1 MQDPA
6 LLDIFVKF
14 GLAALLGFLIGLE
27 REMTV
32 DQQKSTGLRDF
43 VLFALFG
50 AVSAFTAQQLEND
63 WIAALGLLGVVVLL
77 LSGYWARHRTGYE
90 QDVGITTEIAAVL
103 TFFLGVLVVEEA
115 ATLSIALAI
124 IILVVLS
131 KKQALTEFRSHI
143 QRYELEATL
152 KLLVITFII
161 LPILP
166 NQPLSGYLTLPMGKV
181 ISVDEP
187 ADAPA
192 TVSVELVAG
201 QNYSVDDKVNIYDS
215 RGRTLGTLTV
225 ASTTPDRMTATYD
238 GDNLEQLVPD
248 TSVRAELG
256 IRFLSTML
264 EAIVPYKVWLIVVLV
279 SFISFVGYGLVKVLG
294 SSAGS
299 GLTGLVG
306 GLASSTVTTLS
317 FAKRSLE
324 TPAWNRYFAVAVI
337 LASSIMF
344 PRLIVQMAFV
354 NQALM
359 KNIAAPLC
367 VMGVAGFAVAAF
379 YYFRSKSE
387 SAATESL
394 QLANPFSLGSALK
407 FGLVFAATLMVTR
420 LAITYLGEQW
430 LPLVAIV
437 SGLTDADAI
446 AFSVSNGQQAGLI
459 TLDWASFNLVLGALS
474 NTFMK
479 LFLVLFLGHRGL
491 FKQLLL
497 AFLVIGATGIVT
509 MFLYYDLSTVNL

>member
-1 MQDPA
+1 MQDTV
-6 LLDIFVKF
+6 LLDYFIKF
-14 GLAALLGFLIGLE
+14 GLAAVLGFLIGLE
-27 REMTV
+27 REMTA
-32 DQQKSTGLRDF
+32 DQPKATGLRDF

-50 AVSAFTAQQLEND
+50 AVCAVTAQQLTNG
-63 WIAALGLLGVVVLL
+63 WIVILGLLGVVVLL
-77 LSGYWARHRTGYE
+77 LSGYWARHRAGGE
-90 QDVGITTEIAAVL
+90 QDVGITTEIAGVL
-103 TFFLGVLVVEEA
+103 TFFLGVLVAEEQV
-115 ATLSIALAI
+115 TLSIALAI

-131 KKQALTEFRSHI
+131 KKQALSEFRSHI
-143 QRYELEATL
+143 KRYELEATL

-166 NQPLSGYLTLPMGKV
+166 NQALSGYLTLPMGKV
-181 ISVDEP
+181 IPTDES
-187 ADAPA
+187 AD
-192 TVSVELVAG
+192 VSVELVAG
-201 QNYSVDDKVNIYDS
+201 QSYRVGDEVDIYDS
-215 RGRTLGTLTV
+215 RGRSLGTLTV
-225 ASTTPDRMTATYD
+225 ASTAPGRMTATYQ
-238 GDNLEQLVPD
+238 GDYLQQLTAD
-248 TSVRAELG
+248 TQLRAEVG
-256 IRFLSTML
+256 IEFLSTML
-264 EAIVPYKVWLIVVLV
+264 EAVVPYKVWLIVVLV
-279 SFISFVGYGLVKVLG
+279 SFISFVGYVLVKVLG
-294 SSAGS
+294 SSAGI

-337 LASSIMF
+337 LASSVMF
-344 PRLIVQMAFV
+344 PRLIIQIAFV

-359 KNIAAPLC
+359 KNIAVPLC
-367 VMGVAGFAVAAF
+367 VMGGAGFVVAAF
-379 YYFRSKSE
+379 YFFRSKSE
-387 SAATESL
+387 SAGTESL
-394 QLANPFSLGSALK
+394 QLANPFSLGAALK
-407 FGLVFAATLMVTR
+407 FGLIFATTLMVTR
-420 LAITYLGEQW
+420 LATRYLGVQW

-446 AFSVSNGQQAGLI
+446 AFSVSNDQQAGFI

-509 MFLYYDLSTVNL
+509 MLMYYDISAAAL

>member
-27 REMTV
+27 REMTA
-32 DQQKSTGLRDF
+32 DSQKSTGLRDF

-63 WIAALGLLGVVVLL
+63 WIALLGLLGVVVLL
-77 LSGYWARHRTGYE
+77 LSGYWASHRTGGE

-103 TFFLGVLVVEEA
+103 TFFLGVLVIEGAV
-115 ATLSIALAI
+115 TLSIALAI

-143 QRYELEATL
+143 QRFELEATL

-181 ISVDEP
+181 IAVDE
-187 ADAPA
+187 AAG
-192 TVSVELVAG
+192 VSVELVAG
-201 QNYSVDDKVNIYDS
+201 QTYSVGDKVNIYDS

-225 ASTTPDRMTATYD
+225 AGTTPDRMTATYD

-248 TSVRAELG
+248 TSIRAELG

-294 SSAGS
+294 SSAGT

-344 PRLIVQMAFV
+344 PRLIVQIAFV

-379 YYFRSKSE
+379 YYSRSKSE

-497 AFLVIGATGIVT
+497 AFVVIGATGIVT

>member
-6 LLDIFVKF
+6 LLDFLIKF
-14 GLAALLGFLIGLE
+14 GLAAILGFLIGLE
-27 REMTV
+27 REMTASE
-32 DQQKSTGLRDF
+32 QKSTGLRDF

-50 AVSAFTAQQLEND
+50 AVSAFAAQKLENG
-63 WIAALGLLGVVVLL
+63 WFVLLGLLGVVVLL
-77 LSGYWARHRTGYE
+77 LSGYWARHRGGGE

-103 TFFLGVLVVEEA
+103 TFFLGVLVAEEE

-131 KKQALTEFRSHI
+131 KKKALSEFRSHI
-143 QRYELEATL
+143 QRYELEAAL
-152 KLLVITFII
+152 KLLVITFIV

-181 ISVDEP
+181 ISADE
-187 ADAPA
+187 A
-192 TVSVELVAG
+192 TGVSVELVAG
-201 QNYSVDDKVNIYDS
+201 QTYSVGEDVAIYDS
-215 RGRTLGTLTV
+215 RGRSLGTLTV
-225 ASTTPDRMTATYD
+225 VSTAPDRMTATYE
-238 GDNLEQLVPD
+238 GDYLDQLAD
-248 TSVRAELG
+248 TRVRVELG
-256 IRFLSTML
+256 VHFLSTML
-264 EAIVPYKVWLIVVLV
+264 GAVVPYKVWLIVVLV
-279 SFISFVGYGLVKVLG
+279 SFISFVGYVLVKVLG
-294 SSAGS
+294 SGAGT

-337 LASSIMF
+337 LASSVMF
-344 PRLIVQMAFV
+344 PRLIIQIAFV

-359 KNIAAPLC
+359 KNIAVPLC
-367 VMGVAGFAVAAF
+367 VMGGAGLVVAAF
-379 YYFRSKSE
+379 YFFRSKSE
-387 SAATESL
+387 STATESL

-407 FGLVFAATLMVTR
+407 FGLIFATTLMVTR
-420 LAITYLGEQW
+420 LAIRYLGVQW
-430 LPLVAIV
+430 LPVVAIV

-446 AFSVSNGQQAGLI
+446 AFSISNDQQARLI
-459 TLDWASFNLVLGALS
+459 SLDWASFNLVLGAVS

-509 MFLYYDLSTVNL
+509 MFVYYDISAVSM

>member
-6 LLDIFVKF
+6 LLDFLIKF
-14 GLAALLGFLIGLE
+14 GLAAVLGFLIGLE
-27 REMTV
+27 REMTA

-50 AVSAFTAQQLEND
+50 AVSAFAAQKLENG
-63 WIAALGLLGVVVLL
+63 WIVLLGLLGVVVLL
-77 LSGYWARHRTGYE
+77 LSGYWARHRAGDE

-103 TFFLGVLVVEEA
+103 TFFLGVLVAEEEA
-115 ATLSIALAI
+115 ALSIALAI

-131 KKQALTEFRSHI
+131 KKKTLTEFRSHI

-166 NQPLSGYLTLPMGKV
+166 NQPLSGYLTLPIGKV
-181 ISVDEP
+181 ISADE
-187 ADAPA
+187 A
-192 TVSVELVAG
+192 TSVNVELVAG
-201 QNYSVDDKVNIYDS
+201 QTYDVGDKVDIFDG
-215 RGRTLGTLTV
+215 RGRSLGTLTV
-225 ASTTPDRMTATYD
+225 ASTTPDRMTATYE
-238 GDNLEQLVPD
+238 GDKLRQLVPD
-248 TSVRAELG
+248 THIRTELG
-256 IRFLSTML
+256 IHFLSTML

-279 SFISFVGYGLVKVLG
+279 SFISFVGYVLVKVLG
-294 SSAGS
+294 SGAGT

-337 LASSIMF
+337 LASSVMF
-344 PRLIVQMAFV
+344 PRLILQIAFV

-359 KNIAAPLC
+359 KNIAVPLC
-367 VMGVAGFAVAAF
+367 VMGGAGFVVAALYF
-379 YYFRSKSE
+379 FRSKSE
-387 SAATESL
+387 STGTESL
-394 QLANPFSLGSALK
+394 QLENPFSLGSALK
-407 FGLVFAATLMVTR
+407 FGLVFATTLMVTR
-420 LAITYLGEQW
+420 LAIRYLGVQW

-446 AFSVSNGQQAGLI
+446 AFSVSNDQQAGLI

-479 LFLVLFLGHRGL
+479 LFLILFLGHRGL

-509 MFLYYDLSTVNL
+509 IFLYYDVSAAGL